1 MATIDDL
8 TISISEIIDDTLF
21 EKIRDIRRRRRTPVK
36 KKSKSKK
43 TSKISTDS
51 LISKISPTEKD
62 DLIKLLEE
70 LLC

>member
-62 DLIKLLEE
+62 NLIKLLEE